1 MGALPLSSSARLL
14 TKGARTRASWPK
26 SPGQGAGGDAS
37 GQEAPS
43 DTDGDGDDDEDRDE
57 DDEKAIILAPDAPR
71 EAPAG
76 RDQDRPWAGPSGVD
90 ELPMRTTVSRVSR
103 LQFDDDHPCLILVH
117 ALACNLFAKV
127 HSQQHLTEV
136 LQLLHAGQELCG
148 IPIFSELV
156 AEHMPRN
163 SADLRRYLRCRLT
176 CLATRQWAGSA
187 RLLPKVS
194 PPPRFARLLPKV
206 ARSLQ
211 PRPQS
216 AGPPFGKHQPD
227 NKGGS
232 RRGSRPAAG
241 EASTAA
247 GAGRL
252 PGRSE

>member
-127 HSQQHLTEV
+127 HSQKHLTEV
-136 LQLLHAGQELCG
+136 LQLLHAGQQLCG

-187 RLLPKVS
+187 RLLPKV
-194 PPPRFARLLPKV
+194 PPPLRATPTKSRALAAATPPVSGAAFWKAPARQQRGKQTRIAPCGRGGV
-206 ARSLQ
+206 HCCGCRAP
-211 PRPQS
+211 PRPQ
-216 AGPPFGKHQPD
+216 
-227 NKGGS
+227 
-232 RRGSRPAAG
+232 
-241 EASTAA
+241 
-247 GAGRL
+247 
-252 PGRSE
+252 